1 MKSNEYSDDWY
12 FLEVRLRKSLKNSP
26 TAETIEEYFSEDDK
40 LGWIKSRYQEIT
52 DKLSKEII

>member
-12 FLEVRLRKSLKNSP
+12 FLEVRLRKSIKNCPIS
-26 TAETIEEYFSEDDK
+26 ETIEEYVSEDDK
-40 LGWIKSRYQEIT
+40 LGWIQSRYQEIT

>member
-12 FLEVRLRKSLKNSP
+12 FLEVRLRKSVKNCPIS
-26 TAETIEEYFSEDDK
+26 ETIEEYVSEDDK

-52 DKLSKEII
+52 NKLSKEII

>member
-12 FLEVRLRKSLKNSP
+12 FLEVRLRKSVKNCPIS
-26 TAETIEEYFSEDDK
+26 ETIEEYVSEDDK

-52 DKLSKEII
+52 EKLSKEII